1 MILSDSQRKVAQDPT
16 RFKVAICGRR
26 WGKTYLAIR
35 QLCYHARQ
43 PDKEIFYIT
52 RSYRSAK
59 MIVWKPLKRRLID
72 LKWVEKINESEL
84 SISLKNGSTISLK
97 GSENPDSL
105 RGPSLSYVVIDE
117 VADVDPILWPEII
130 RPALADQQGG
140 ALFIGTP
147 KGRGNWSYDLFQ
159 QYKTYPEQW
168 ASYQFTTLDGG
179 RVTAEEIASAR
190 RDMSE
195 RQFNQ
200 EFLATFETY
209 ENRVA
214 WSFDADHNVRKLLN
228 PDLSTIY
235 IGMDFNFNPIT
246 AAIMVRVGD
255 AMHVIDEIV
264 MHSSN
269 TNEMVTEIQDRYPRS
284 KIFVYPDPAGSQRRT
299 SANGQTDHTI
309 LINAGFVLKAP
320 RAHDPVKDRI
330 NALNA
335 RLCNAG
341 GERNLFIDPSCK
353 YTIESLEKYTFK
365 ESTQIPDK
373 DSGYDHIFD
382 ALSYAIAFMFPIKK
396 KSDPDATAPGRW
408 GHSIL

>member
-1 MILSDSQRKVAQDPT
+1 M
-16 RFKVAICGRR
+16 
-26 WGKTYLAIR
+26 
-35 QLCYHARQ
+35 
-43 PDKEIFYIT
+43 
-52 RSYRSAK
+52 
-59 MIVWKPLKRRLID
+59 
-72 LKWVEKINESEL
+72 
-84 SISLKNGSTISLK
+84 
-97 GSENPDSL
+97 
-105 RGPSLSYVVIDE
+105 VIDE
-117 VADVDPILWPEII
+117 VADVDPVLWPEII